1 MKFSFISLLLI
12 ISSQVCFAQEY
23 DDEEMYDVASRF
35 KDLSQ
40 KVDGYVKFSPGAIK
54 ENASVLENAG
64 VKTTIQRE
72 FSGYEVK
79 VDVQGANVVMLLC
92 KDDVALIE
100 DAGCNA
106 ELDKALWKSPEANS
120 CRVTLESSSVCGL

>member
-1 MKFSFISLLLI
+1 MRFSLISLLLI

-23 DDEEMYDVASRF
+23 DDEVMYDVASRF
-35 KDLSQ
+35 TDLSQ

-79 VDVQGANVVMLLC
+79 VNVQGANVVMLLC
-92 KDDVALIE
+92 KNDVALIE

>member
-12 ISSQVCFAQEY
+12 ISSQACFAQEY
-23 DDEEMYDVASRF
+23 DDEVMYDLASKF

-40 KVDGYVKFSPGAIK
+40 KVDGYVKFSPGATK
-54 ENASVLENAG
+54 ENATVLENAG
-64 VKTTIQRE
+64 VRTIIQRE

-79 VDVQGANVVMLLC
+79 VDVQGSNVVMLLC

-106 ELDKALWKSPEANS
+106 ELDKALWKSPKPNS
-120 CRVTLESSSVCGL
+120 CNIALKSSLICGL

>member
-40 KVDGYVKFSPGAIK
+40 KVDGYVKFAPGATK
-54 ENASVLENAG
+54 ENANVLEKAG
-64 VKTTIQRE
+64 VKTIIQRE

-79 VDVQGANVVMLLC
+79 VDVQGTNVVMLLC

-106 ELDKALWKSPEANS
+106 ELDKALWKSPERNS
-120 CRVTLESSSVCGL
+120 CLVTLESSSVCGL